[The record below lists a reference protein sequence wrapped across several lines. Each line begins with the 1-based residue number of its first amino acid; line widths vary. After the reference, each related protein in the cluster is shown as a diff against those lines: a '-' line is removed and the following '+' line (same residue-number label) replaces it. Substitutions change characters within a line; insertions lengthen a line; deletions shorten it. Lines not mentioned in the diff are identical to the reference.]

1 MTNTPP
7 IKAKLAIRIYKST
20 TNERLRRY
28 LEKKIAKYTGGFM
41 YSHIIRELYEE
52 EYGLHIGYG
61 TYGGCWVNGQ
71 LKSQGYK
78 IRIGNYCSF
87 AGNISILAVN
97 HHMDWFSTHP
107 LLSDEIDRSKFGI
120 FKASKNRGITEIGN
134 DVWVGQN
141 VVILPGCEK
150 IGDGAI
156 IGAGSIVTHNVPSYA
171 IVAGNPARILRYRFD
186 DETIAKLQASRWWE
200 MNSEELR
207 KKAGDIQK
215 LLQEEK

>member
-1 MTNTPP
+1 
-7 IKAKLAIRIYKST
+7 
-20 TNERLRRY
+20 
-28 LEKKIAKYTGGFM
+28 M
-41 YSHIIRELYEE
+41 YSSEIRKLYEE

-107 LLSDEIDRSKFGI
+107 ILSDEIDRSKFGN
-120 FKASKNRGITEIGN
+120 FPASKASGITEIGN

-141 VVILPGCEK
+141 VVILPGCK
-150 IGDGAI
+150 IIGDGAI
-156 IGAGSIVTHNVPSYA
+156 IGAGSIVTHDVPAYA
-171 IVAGNPARILRYRFD
+171 IIAGNPARILRYRFG
-186 DETIAKLQASRWWE
+186 EKTIARLQASHWWE
-200 MNSEELR
+200 LNAEELR
-207 KKAGDIQK
+207 EKAGEIQDI
-215 LLQEEK
+215 LQEDKFE